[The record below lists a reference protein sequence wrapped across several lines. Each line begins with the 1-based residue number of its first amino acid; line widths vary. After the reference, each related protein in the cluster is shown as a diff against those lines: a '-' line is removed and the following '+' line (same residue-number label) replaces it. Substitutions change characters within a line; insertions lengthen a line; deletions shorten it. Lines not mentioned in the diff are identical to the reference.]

1 MLLLETMI
9 KDIELQSI
17 LKEVIGCKTH
27 FYMLFEQKCVLT
39 VCTRPPYNDKNI
51 YFFISKIPFFK
62 SGHSQLLVSVM
73 SH

>member
-39 VCTRPPYNDKNI
+39 VCVHDHPIIK
-51 YFFISKIPFFK
+51 KIFFK